1 VFGVTALLPL
11 LVSASALLVS
21 EERIQPGERAV
32 DHDTLAA
39 AKQQGVRLWQAAR
52 QRSIW
57 VPTVFVFLWQV
68 KN

>member
-1 VFGVTALLPL
+1 MTALLPL

-21 EERIQPGERAV
+21 EERMQPGERA
-32 DHDTLAA
+32 DHHDTLAS

-68 KN
+68 SEG